1 MQVSIPTKDSKVW
14 SQRNDG
20 DFVGIL
26 NGTRNIDLTRKGIV
40 KLSDRFSYIQ
50 RYNDSGSTF
59 DECLSIV
66 FGDFITTGTYRYWF
80 ITSDRIFTMNPDWT
94 TFAIDITG
102 SSPSM
107 SIYSDGAAFNSSL
120 WVSTSSQLCR
130 LTTGTWTVTGLKAFA
145 NTTSPH
151 PLEPMFNNKLAM
163 GDKNKVHTID
173 STNTVVTDAISI
185 PADYEI
191 LWIRSTADRVFIGT
205 RNLKGLNGK
214 VYEWD
219 GSSANY
225 AFEYEIETTRI
236 LSGVLWKGTL
246 YCYTLDGR
254 IMRFN
259 GNGFEAVAQLPFYV
273 FGENVYPEGSPIQ
286 IVTQR
291 GMITSD
297 DEILIALNPQILLKD
312 SISGERTYYPNAM
325 AGVWAYNPNVGFY
338 HKHGFTIET
347 SGDYASSYQ
356 VKARALFK
364 VPEDITISTTTTT
377 YNSLIATG
385 QVVAGDATVY
395 NVALGLKRGQENRGV
410 IVTQRVDSNA
420 ADETWQSIGV
430 KFNKVYSSE
439 DKIIVKY
446 KLRDV
451 DGMPMTTGNI
461 NSTNATWTSTTTF
474 TSSDSDFANISVG
487 DEITVLAK
495 TGAGAMAHIT
505 SIVLNTGV
513 YTITIDEAIGAS
525 SGTFSL
531 IVEPWVKLG
540 TITSSDRDFKIF
552 PFKTKNIA
560 SSIQI
565 KCELRG
571 EDTEIEEIV
580 VSSTENI
587 KFI

>member
-26 NGTRNIDLTRKGIV
+26 HGTRNIDLTRKGIA

-50 RYNDSGSTF
+50 RYDNASSTF

-66 FGDFITTGTYRYWF
+66 FGDFISSGTYKYWF
-80 ITSDRIFTMNPDWT
+80 ITSDKIYTMNPDWT
-94 TFAIDITG
+94 TFALDATG

-120 WVSTSSQLCR
+120 WVSTSAQLCR
-130 LTTGTWTVTGLKAFA
+130 LTAGTWTVTGLKAFT

-151 PLEPMFNNKLAM
+151 PLEPLFNNKLAM
-163 GDKNKVHTID
+163 GDKNKIHTID
-173 STNTVVTDAISI
+173 STNTVVSDAIAI
-185 PADYEI
+185 PVDYEI

-219 GSSANY
+219 GTSANY
-225 AFEYEIETTRI
+225 SFEYEVETTRI

-259 GNGFEAVAQLPFYV
+259 GNGFDSMAQLPFYV

-297 DEILIALNPQILLKD
+297 DEILISLNPQILLKD

-338 HKHGFTIET
+338 HKHGFTIES
-347 SGDYASSYQ
+347 SGDYTSSYQ

-364 VPEDITISTTTTT
+364 VPEDITVSSTTTT

-385 QVVAGDATVY
+385 TVTASDGTVY
-395 NVALGLKRGQENRGV
+395 NVAMGLKRGQENRGV
-410 IVTQRVDSNA
+410 IVTQRVDSNV

-439 DKIIVKY
+439 DKIVVKY
-446 KLRDV
+446 KLRDENGLPLTFG
-451 DGMPMTTGNI
+451 DI
-461 NSTNATWTSTTTF
+461 NSNVATWTSTTTF
-474 TSSDSDFANISVG
+474 TTSYSTFSIASVG
-487 DEITVLAK
+487 HEITILAK
-495 TGAGAMAHIT
+495 KSAGASAHIT
-505 SIVLNTGV
+505 SIEFVAGV
-513 YTITIDEAIGAS
+513 YTVTIDEAIGTS

-531 IVEPWVKLG
+531 IIEPWIKLG
-540 TITSSDRDFKIF
+540 TITSSDRDFKILQLN
-552 PFKTKNIA
+552 TKNIA
-560 SSIQI
+560 SSIQV

-571 EDTEIEEIV
+571 EDTEVEEII